1 MFHNYRDRR
10 NPKSSINIQC
20 SVCKYQKFLNFFKV
34 DFLAMC
40 TNCTPRNCARERRS
54 ATMDPVLVEI
64 EKMLFVQDDNSF
76 VPIEDEKIIE
86 QVDIENGPL
95 ITIDETE
102 IFELDQELTLV
113 K

>member
-1 MFHNYRDRR
+1 
-10 NPKSSINIQC
+10 
-20 SVCKYQKFLNFFKV
+20 
-34 DFLAMC
+34 
-40 TNCTPRNCARERRS
+40 
-54 ATMDPVLVEI
+54 MDPVLVEI

-86 QVDIENGPL
+86 QVDIANGPL

>member
-1 MFHNYRDRR
+1 
-10 NPKSSINIQC
+10 
-20 SVCKYQKFLNFFKV
+20 
-34 DFLAMC
+34 
-40 TNCTPRNCARERRS
+40 
-54 ATMDPVLVEI
+54 MDPVLVEI